1 MICRENES
9 KQLYNY
15 EFSEDGTTV
24 KLLNKENELLKEV
37 EYNQWLKDFYV
48 VAKFKSL

>member
-15 EFSEDGTTV
+15 EFSEDGTIV
-24 KLLNKENELLKEV
+24 KLFDKENELQKEI
-37 EYNQWLKDFYV
+37 EYSQWLKDFYV